1 MNHIPVLISDLG
13 IILAAAGLTTLL
25 FKWLKQPLVLGYIIA
40 GFLTGPHFTL
50 FPNVADVKNINIWA
64 EIGIIFLLFGL
75 GLEFSFKKLIKV
87 GGTAAITALVGVST
101 TVIAGYLI
109 GSLLHWSAMDSL
121 FMGGILGI
129 SSTAIIIRA
138 FDELGL
144 KTRRFAGIVTGV
156 LVIEDLV
163 AVLLLV
169 LLSTV
174 AVSQSFSGMAM
185 LESLLKLGFFL
196 MLWFLSGVFI
206 IPSFLKRTHK
216 LMNDETL
223 LIVSLALCLIMV
235 MLASK
240 AGFSA
245 ALGAFIM
252 GSLLS
257 ETFQGARIEHLLT
270 PIRDFF
276 SAIFFVSVGML
287 IDPKL
292 IAEHYLPIA
301 LGVGV
306 LLISK
311 PFFATLGTLI
321 SGQPLKTSVRAGM
334 SLSQIGEFSFIIAT
348 LGTSLKVTS
357 PFLYPIAV
365 AISVITAFTSPYMIR
380 LSDPVQ
386 AYLTKT
392 LPASWMTRLNQYAS
406 GAQSIRTVSDWRLLL
421 RNYLL
426 NIAVYSVLLLSIIFL
441 TRRYLQPV
449 LAGYRWGTAVTILA
463 GSLLMTPFLW
473 ALAVR
478 RSRHAAFGKLW
489 LKRRFRGPLILL
501 DALRILVA
509 MFFVGMLVAQLLS
522 PFMALIIPVVIIVL
536 LAVFSKSIQ
545 TFYTRIETRFIS
557 NLNQKELMEQERRR
571 PELAPWDA
579 HISLFEVTAETPLI
593 GRPLIELQLRE
604 QYGVNITMIERG
616 SRMIVPPERSE
627 KIYPGDILSVI
638 GTDEQLDRF
647 RQSLVPAGPIP
658 SISKKLQR
666 QEVVLRKLSL
676 LHSSQLLGKSI
687 RESALRERTRGI
699 VVGIERD
706 GARILNPDSGFRF
719 AADDIVWIVG
729 NARRL
734 QVLLQ
739 EEQPV
744 AH

>member
-1 MNHIPVLISDLG
+1 MNHVPPLITDLG

-40 GFLTGPHFTL
+40 GFITGPHFTL
-50 FPNVADVKNINIWA
+50 FPSVTDVHSINIWA

-87 GGTAAITALVGVST
+87 GGTAAVTALVGVST
-101 TVIAGYLI
+101 TVLAGYLI

-144 KTRRFAGIVTGV
+144 KSRRFASVVTGV

-196 MLWFLSGVFI
+196 MLWFLSGVFL
-206 IPSFLKRTHK
+206 IPSFLKRTRK

-235 MLASK
+235 LLASK

-257 ETFQGARIEHLLT
+257 ETFQGIRIEHLLT
-270 PIRDFF
+270 PIRDLF

-311 PFFATLGTLI
+311 PFFATVGTLI
-321 SGQPLKTSVRAGM
+321 SGQSLKTSVRAGM

-357 PFLYPIAV
+357 HFLYPIAV

-386 AYLTKT
+386 AYLSKA
-392 LPASWMTRLNQYAS
+392 LPAGWMARLHQYES
-406 GAQSIRTVSDWRLLL
+406 GTQTIRSMSDWRLLL
-421 RNYLL
+421 RVYFL

-441 TRRYLQPV
+441 TLQYLQPA
-449 LAGYRWGTAVTILA
+449 LSSYPWGTVVTIWT
-463 GSLLMTPFLW
+463 GSLLMAPFLW

-478 RSRHAAFGKLW
+478 RSKGEVFSRLW

-509 MFFVGMLVAQLLS
+509 MFFVGMLIARLLS
-522 PFMALIIPVVIIVL
+522 PFMALIIPVVVIVL
-536 LAVFSKSIQ
+536 LVFFSKNIQ
-545 TFYTRIETRFIS
+545 AFYNRIEARFIT
-557 NLNQKELMEQERRR
+557 NLHQKDLMERERTR

-593 GRPLIELQLRE
+593 GKPLVELQLRE

-616 SRMIVPPERSE
+616 SRMIITPERIE
-627 KIYPGDILSVI
+627 KIFPGDILSVI
-638 GTDEQLDRF
+638 GTDEQLERF
-647 RQSLVPAGPIP
+647 RQSLVPVALAQPV
-658 SISKKLQR
+658 SKKQQR
-666 QEVVLRKLSL
+666 QEVALRKIVLAD
-676 LHSSQLLGKSI
+676 SSKLPGKTI
-687 RESALRERTRGI
+687 RDSALRERSKGI

-719 AADDIVWIVG
+719 EAGDTVWIVG

-734 QVLLQ
+734 QVLLH
-739 EEQPV
+739 EEQTGL
-744 AH
+744 

>member
-1 MNHIPVLISDLG
+1 MNHVPPLITDLG

-50 FPNVADVKNINIWA
+50 FPSVTDVHSINIWA

-87 GGTAAITALVGVST
+87 GGTAAVTALVGVST
-101 TVIAGYLI
+101 TVLAGYLI

-144 KTRRFAGIVTGV
+144 KSRRFASVVTGV

-196 MLWFLSGVFI
+196 MLWFLSGVFL
-206 IPSFLKRTHK
+206 IPSFLKRTRK

-235 MLASK
+235 LLASK

-257 ETFQGARIEHLLT
+257 ETFQGIRIEHLLT
-270 PIRDFF
+270 PIRDLF

-311 PFFATLGTLI
+311 PFFATVGTLI
-321 SGQPLKTSVRAGM
+321 SGQSLKTSVRAGM

-357 PFLYPIAV
+357 HFLYPIAV

-386 AYLTKT
+386 AYLSKA
-392 LPASWMTRLNQYAS
+392 LPASWMARLHQYES
-406 GAQSIRTVSDWRLLL
+406 GAQTIRSVSDWRLLL
-421 RNYLL
+421 RVYFL

-441 TRRYLQPV
+441 TLQYLQPA
-449 LAGYRWGTAVTILA
+449 LSGYPWGTVVTISA
-463 GSLLMTPFLW
+463 GSLLMAPFLW

-478 RSRHAAFGKLW
+478 RSKGEVFSRLW

-509 MFFVGMLVAQLLS
+509 MFFVGMLIARLLS
-522 PFMALIIPVVIIVL
+522 PLMALIIPVVVIVL
-536 LAVFSKSIQ
+536 LVFFSKNIQ
-545 TFYTRIETRFIS
+545 AFYNRIEARFIT
-557 NLNQKELMEQERRR
+557 NLHQKDLMERERTR

-593 GRPLIELQLRE
+593 GKPLVELQLRE

-616 SRMIVPPERSE
+616 NRMIITPERTE
-627 KIYPGDILSVI
+627 KIFPGDVLSVI
-638 GTDEQLDRF
+638 GTDEQLERF
-647 RQSLVPAGPIP
+647 RQSLVPVAVAQP
-658 SISKKLQR
+658 ISKKQQR
-666 QEVVLRKLSL
+666 QEVALRKIVLAD
-676 LHSSQLLGKSI
+676 SSQLPGKTI
-687 RESALRERTRGI
+687 RDSALRERSKGI

-719 AADDIVWIVG
+719 EAGDTVWIVG

-734 QVLLQ
+734 QVLMH
-739 EEQPV
+739 EEQTGL
-744 AH
+744 